1 MISGF
6 VITPLPVRENKK
18 DATETAIRSPLWHVQ
33 LNLIGSLRE
42 NLIMMP
48 LRVLML
54 MSSCYSCAD
63 ENTITKNAK
72 GMSDAKKKKKKGL
85 AKSLSDI
92 LKTC

>member
-1 MISGF
+1 
-6 VITPLPVRENKK
+6 
-18 DATETAIRSPLWHVQ
+18 
-33 LNLIGSLRE
+33 
-42 NLIMMP
+42 MMP

-63 ENTITKNAK
+63 ENTIMKNAK
-72 GMSDAKKKKKKGL
+72 GMSDAKKKKKEGL